1 MLFERVLS
9 ACSKSVSLA
18 VAALVLAFSCGQAV
32 TASAGEMTVSAAA
45 SLTNAFA
52 ELKTAFEKSHQ
63 GLTVHTN
70 FAASNPLLKQM
81 QEGAPVDVFASADQ
95 ETMDKAQKA
104 RLIKPESRRNF
115 VSNTVVLIVPAQGKK
130 FDSLAD
136 LTKARRRQ
144 GRCLPDAHG
153 PQACHL
159 SHCRS
164 HHRQQCCHGPGVR
177 GFRPF
182 SRRTGDPGPLRL
194 LQAVDSDG
202 GVAGAAVLFP
212 PGPDM
217 SRLLHVRARHVA
229 LHVSGPAVPPAA
241 GARVAS
247 ACRRPV
253 LALPASFPGYRM
265 EHLVP
270 TDLVRPLLLSLR
282 VAGIATALSFL
293 AALFVAWRL
302 ARRRGPLPA
311 LLDAL
316 CTLPLVLPPTVL
328 GYYLILVVGRN
339 GLLGPALR
347 DLGLQLIFS
356 WQGAV
361 VAATVV
367 VFPLLYKSAR
377 AALEQVDPHLENAAR
392 TLGASEL
399 RILLTVSLPLAW
411 KGIFAGL
418 MLAFARGMGE
428 FGATL
433 MVAGNIPGKTQTLAL
448 AIYDAFQAGNDA
460 LATLLVLVTSG
471 LCVMLLMAA
480 EVLVKYKRRRR
491 SA

>member
-1 MLFERVLS
+1 MLSEEVPHL
-9 ACSKSVSLA
+9 
-18 VAALVLAFSCGQAV
+18 QA
-32 TASAGEMTVSAAA
+32 S
-45 SLTNAFA
+45 FD
-52 ELKTAFEKSHQ
+52 
-63 GLTVHTN
+63 
-70 FAASNPLLKQM
+70 P
-81 QEGAPVDVFASADQ
+81 
-95 ETMDKAQKA
+95 
-104 RLIKPESRRNF
+104 
-115 VSNTVVLIVPAQGKK
+115 TVV
-130 FDSLAD
+130 F
-136 LTKARRRQ
+136 
-144 GRCLPDAHG
+144 
-153 PQACHL
+153 
-159 SHCRS
+159 
-164 HHRQQCCHGPGVR
+164 
-177 GFRPF
+177 
-182 SRRTGDPGPLRL
+182 
-194 LQAVDSDG
+194 G
-202 GVAGAAVLFP
+202 GVTQYIVW
-212 PGPDM
+212 M
-217 SRLLHVRARHVA
+217 VI
-229 LHVSGPAVPPAA
+229 
-241 GARVAS
+241 
-247 ACRRPV
+247 CWIIT
-253 LALPASFPGYRM
+253 
-265 EHLVP
+265 LV
-270 TDLVRPLLLSLR
+270 
-282 VAGIATALSFL
+282 
-293 AALFVAWRL
+293 
-302 ARRRGPLPA
+302 
-311 LLDAL
+311 
-316 CTLPLVLPPTVL
+316 
-328 GYYLILVVGRN
+328 LILVVGRN

>member
-1 MLFERVLS
+1 MATALRALS
-9 ACSKSVSLA
+9 SCSHRARTCPDSCMSGSGILCWMPPVGGIADGRSPGCFPLPAVGPGPPPVSL
-18 VAALVLAFSCGQAV
+18 
-32 TASAGEMTVSAAA
+32 
-45 SLTNAFA
+45 
-52 ELKTAFEKSHQ
+52 
-63 GLTVHTN
+63 
-70 FAASNPLLKQM
+70 
-81 QEGAPVDVFASADQ
+81 
-95 ETMDKAQKA
+95 
-104 RLIKPESRRNF
+104 
-115 VSNTVVLIVPAQGKK
+115 
-130 FDSLAD
+130 
-136 LTKARRRQ
+136 
-144 GRCLPDAHG
+144 
-153 PQACHL
+153 
-159 SHCRS
+159 
-164 HHRQQCCHGPGVR
+164 
-177 GFRPF
+177 
-182 SRRTGDPGPLRL
+182 
-194 LQAVDSDG
+194 
-202 GVAGAAVLFP
+202 
-212 PGPDM
+212 
-217 SRLLHVRARHVA
+217 
-229 LHVSGPAVPPAA
+229 
-241 GARVAS
+241 
-247 ACRRPV
+247 
-253 LALPASFPGYRM
+253 PGYRM
-265 EHLVP
+265 EYLVP
-270 TDLVRPLLLSLR
+270 TDLARPLLLSLR

-471 LCVMLLMAA
+471 LCVTLLMAA